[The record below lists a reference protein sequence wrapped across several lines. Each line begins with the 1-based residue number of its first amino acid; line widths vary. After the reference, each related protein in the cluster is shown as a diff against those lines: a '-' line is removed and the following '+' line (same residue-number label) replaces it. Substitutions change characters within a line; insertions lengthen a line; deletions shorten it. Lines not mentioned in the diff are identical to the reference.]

1 VRDNGSASMQLGHRA
16 QIDGE
21 GQLDL
26 LTLPQSEI
34 RGFDED
40 AGGAQVHGA
49 AQLAA
54 ATWNID
60 VDGGPSPMPGME
72 TAFH

>member
-1 VRDNGSASMQLGHRA
+1 MKLRHRA

-26 LTLPQSEI
+26 LTLAQPEI
-34 RGFDED
+34 RRFDEN
-40 AGGAQVHGA
+40 AGGTQIHRA
-49 AQLAA
+49 AQLATPA
-54 ATWNID
+54 GNVD
-60 VDGGPSPMPGME
+60 VDGGASPMPGMK